1 MAITPKQLDIE
12 AALIQDSYEALEKEL
27 TKKLINILKK
37 STSVEL
43 SEVTQRQ
50 WIIEKMSQLNMLNIE
65 TIKEIVSANSNYS
78 QSQLKKVIVD
88 MGYEVV
94 EDVDKQLSRLTG
106 NAIPGRNEIDNTL
119 NSFFNQQWMD
129 LDNHINQTLISTNYQ
144 SNKLVRAYQHVLND
158 TVSKVV
164 GGVTTPEKAIRSAIY
179 SWVEKG
185 ILSNFVDAGGNEW
198 SIERYVRMVV
208 KTTTHRTYQDLRLK
222 RTKDF
227 GVVTALMSSHSAA
240 RKACADI
247 QGGWVLLVRTAD
259 APEEYREIPSL
270 YDYGYGSPDGTQG
283 INCSHRL
290 YPGIPGVTKNNM
302 PEPPS
307 PEEAQENAKIVANQR
322 RMEVSIRNA
331 KRKLNA
337 AEQLEDKED
346 IQHFKQLIRNR
357 QGALRTFI
365 SENDDLLHRSYERE
379 QIFN

>member
-12 AALIQDSYEALEKEL
+12 AALIQDAYEALENEL
-27 TKKLINILKK
+27 TKKLINILKQ
-37 STSVEL
+37 SVSVEL
-43 SEVTQRQ
+43 TEVTQRQ
-50 WIIEKMSQLNMLNIE
+50 WLIEKMAQLNMLNME
-65 TIKEIVSANSNYS
+65 TIKEVVDSNSNYT
-78 QSQLKKVIVD
+78 QDQLKKVIVD
-88 MGYEVV
+88 MGYKVV
-94 EDVDKQLSRLTG
+94 EDIDKQLTKLTG
-106 NAIPGRNEIDNTL
+106 KAIPEWNELDNTL

-129 LDNHINQTLISTNYQ
+129 MDNHINQTLISTNYQ
-144 SNKLVRAYQHVLND
+144 SNKLVRAYQQVLND
-158 TVSKVV
+158 TVSKVI

-198 SIERYVRMVV
+198 SIERYVRMVM

-290 YPGIPGVTKNNM
+290 YPGIPGVTENNM

-357 QGALRTFI
+357 QGALRTLI

-379 QIFN
+379 QIYN